1 MSSLSKALA
10 SGKHFSKVLFSV
22 TLHSN
27 ILGTD
32 FGDFVSG
39 LGKPESYVSV
49 CVNDGCD
56 MIWGGENTPCAL
68 GNLYSLGAINLEN
81 NKKVMADITKLL
93 REFDVP
99 VSLSLSLSLSLTHT
113 HTHTHTLSLS
123 LSLCACVY
131 VRRVVRV
138 CTQHAHTHT
147 QANRM
152 YVNFFDVPAQNC
164 GYNGATFGG

>member
-1 MSSLSKALA
+1 VRLCVCV
-10 SGKHFSKVLFSV
+10 FVC
-22 TLHSN
+22 
-27 ILGTD
+27 
-32 FGDFVSG
+32 VSG

-99 VSLSLSLSLSLTHT
+99 VCVCMCVCASARACMYPYVQRCVCVSVYAHNTRARTHT
-113 HTHTHTLSLS
+113 
-123 LSLCACVY
+123 
-131 VRRVVRV
+131 
-138 CTQHAHTHT
+138 HAHTHT